1 VYVIFITMKLTGVL
15 NKVKTLKDPR
25 KNF

>member
-1 VYVIFITMKLTGVL
+1 VVFITMKLTGVL

>member
-1 VYVIFITMKLTGVL
+1 VVFITMKITGAL
-15 NKVKTLKDPR
+15 NKIKSLKDPR